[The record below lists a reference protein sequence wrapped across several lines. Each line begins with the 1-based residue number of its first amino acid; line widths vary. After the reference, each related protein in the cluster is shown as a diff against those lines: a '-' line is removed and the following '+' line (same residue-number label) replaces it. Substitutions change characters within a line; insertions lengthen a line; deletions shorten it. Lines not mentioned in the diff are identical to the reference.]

1 MHYFDRVIQF
11 TFLFIHDTLQKS
23 KSRQTFAIV
32 QFNKMLPKCKEVFG
46 RSGQLL
52 LNNFFDPGTLYVRKG
67 SSGEEKTD
75 ENSARTTTAGTPHA
89 RAKKQLNLFFLLKNP
104 YQHNIMTT

>member
-1 MHYFDRVIQF
+1 
-11 TFLFIHDTLQKS
+11 
-23 KSRQTFAIV
+23 
-32 QFNKMLPKCKEVFG
+32 MLPKCKEVFG

-67 SSGEEKTD
+67 SSGEEKKRRKEKTD